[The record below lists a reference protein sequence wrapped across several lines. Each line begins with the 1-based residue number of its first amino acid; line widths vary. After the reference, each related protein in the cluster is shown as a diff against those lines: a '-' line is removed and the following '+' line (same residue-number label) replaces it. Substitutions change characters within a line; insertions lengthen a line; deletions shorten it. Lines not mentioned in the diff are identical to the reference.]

1 MKKISS
7 FLLFVLFLS
16 GCYQDLGNYE
26 YKLDSMNEITSAT
39 FTPSVANDIIEVQQ
53 ALDENDRLR
62 RVDVVVDQTL
72 ADSLEDLEFYWFRT
86 FVDEDGKPVQDTIRT
101 KGYLEFYLPVG
112 KAMEYNIFLQ
122 IYDRTTDLS
131 HYSGFAIKTRPVF
144 KNSLFVMHGSEGNR
158 KIGNIEVIG
167 NETKIYTDVKTVT
180 INYFEYQALK
190 VNPSLSNDL
199 TTALQDKFLKLT
211 KLEQVEMD
219 GDLEISGAVT
229 GYDVKAT
236 AITANEQAAQN
247 RLTVTVKISF
257 TNRKYPEDDFPD
269 KSFSAYADF
278 DAMQPLDAVEASLCE
293 EIIEQLC
300 DDMFN
305 ATVANW

>member
-1 MKKISS
+1 MMTGKRTISS
-7 FLLFVLFLS
+7 ALAAAFALAVTMFIVQSCGIYSFT
-16 GCYQDLGNYE
+16 G
-26 YKLDSMNEITSAT
+26 TSIQ
-39 FTPSVANDIIEVQQ
+39 PDVQ
-53 ALDENDRLR
+53 
-62 RVDVVVDQTL
+62 
-72 ADSLEDLEFYWFRT
+72 
-86 FVDEDGKPVQDTIRT
+86 
-101 KGYLEFYLPVG
+101 
-112 KAMEYNIFLQ
+112 
-122 IYDRTTDLS
+122 
-131 HYSGFAIKTRPVF
+131 
-144 KNSLFVMHGSEGNR
+144 
-158 KIGNIEVIG
+158 
-167 NETKIYTDVKTVT
+167 TVT

-219 GDLEISGAVT
+219 GDIEITGAVT

-236 AITANEQAAQN
+236 AITANEQAAMN

-278 DAMQPLDAVEASLCE
+278 NAMEPLDAVEASLCE